1 MKTRT
6 TDRKELKMA
15 AAVSLSASSDMP
27 LASIPFQFNT
37 RLIAA
42 VQTKAG
48 ARCHESANLVQA
60 YYFRADV
67 YRMQMRNKD
76 AVAAEAAR
84 RSVQQAETQLRRF
97 LTDLSWPCSLGGLGE
112 GRVSCDCHAVAC

>member
-1 MKTRT
+1 MN
-6 TDRKELKMA
+6 
-15 AAVSLSASSDMP
+15 VSLSLGASSDTP

-67 YRMQMRNKD
+67 YRMQLRNKD

-84 RSVQQAETQLRRF
+84 RKVQQAEVHLRRF
-97 LTDLSWPCSLGGLGE
+97 LTDLSSWPCSLGGPGD
-112 GRVSCDCHAVAC
+112 GRVSCDCQAVAC

>member
-1 MKTRT
+1 MKTEHQS
-6 TDRKELKMA
+6 RKDVEMKA
-15 AAVSLSASSDMP
+15 AIRINASSETTP
-27 LASIPFQFNT
+27 TGIPFQFNT

-48 ARCHESANLVQA
+48 ARCHESANLLQA

-67 YRMQMRNKD
+67 YRMQLRNKD

-84 RSVQQAETQLRRF
+84 RSVQQAEVLLRKF
-97 LTDLSWPCSLGGLGE
+97 LSDLSWPCSLSGLRDNQGT
-112 GRVSCDCHAVAC
+112 CDCHAVAC

>member
-1 MKTRT
+1 MK
-6 TDRKELKMA
+6 
-15 AAVSLSASSDMP
+15 AAVSTNAPSDTTP
-27 LASIPFQFNT
+27 SRIPFQFNT

-67 YRMQMRNKD
+67 YRMQLRNKD
-76 AVAAEAAR
+76 AAAAEAAR
-84 RSVQQAETQLRRF
+84 RSVQEVEVRLRKF
-97 LTDLSWPCSLGGLGE
+97 LTDLSWPCSLGRLSDGPA
-112 GRVSCDCHAVAC
+112 SCDCHAIAC